1 MNIIDAN
8 HTLIVH
14 DDRGQVPI
22 LHDDSIDR
30 DNLLYGGTDYDIV
43 HDDNNA
49 YNNAD
54 YDSAVCGNDL

>member
-1 MNIIDAN
+1 MNINDAN

-14 DDRGQVPI
+14 DDRGQVAI

-30 DNLLYGGTDYDIV
+30 NNLLYGNTDHDNV
-43 HDDNNA
+43 HDDSNA

-54 YDSAVCGNDL
+54 YDSAVCGNAV